1 MRFWAFL
8 VTFTFV
14 MGCGPVDSKTDDTD
28 DEIVD
33 KDGDGYAFEDDCNDS
48 DATIYPGAPESC
60 EEPLVDSNCDG
71 AIGGLD
77 EDGDGFRACDDCDDS
92 DDTRFPN
99 ATEICDSV
107 DNDCDG
113 DIDDADSNVDLS
125 TASTFFMDADG
136 DGYGDE
142 EQPIIQCQRPENS
155 SDIFGD
161 CNDDNDAV
169 HPEAEEIC
177 DLMDNDCNGVSD
189 RDDEGV
195 RLTDS
200 DPICYSDLDKD
211 GFGDETDEGL
221 HTCFCMGDESTNNED
236 CNDADFEVHP
246 DQEYSESPSASGSWD
261 LNCDDTIEKQYTEF
275 DAYCELTSDGRSC
288 DYKEGWQSSSSPN
301 CGEIGTYL
309 TKCQPTKTTSGLAC
323 ETTYEDRVQ
332 SCQ

>member
-1 MRFWAFL
+1 MWS
-8 VTFTFV
+8 
-14 MGCGPVDSKTDDTD
+14 VDSKTDDTD

-71 AIGGLD
+71 AMAAD

-92 DDTRFPN
+92 DDTRFP

-189 RDDEGV
+189 RDDEG
-195 RLTDS
+195 
-200 DPICYSDLDKD
+200 
-211 GFGDETDEGL
+211 FGL
-221 HTCFCMGDESTNNED
+221 RI
-236 CNDADFEVHP
+236 
-246 DQEYSESPSASGSWD
+246 QIPSATQTSIKTASATKPMRVFTPVFAWATNPQITKIAMMRILRCIRTRNTAKSVCQWILGSQ
-261 LNCDDTIEKQYTEF
+261 LRRYNRKTIHRIRR
-275 DAYCELTSDGRSC
+275 L
-288 DYKEGWQSSSSPN
+288 
-301 CGEIGTYL
+301 L
-309 TKCQPTKTTSGLAC
+309 
-323 ETTYEDRVQ
+323 
-332 SCQ
+332 